1 MINFDL
7 ITLLINKKLTISCA
21 ESCTGGLVAKTITDV
36 GGCSEVFYGGVV
48 SYANEVKENV
58 LGVKKETLLSFG
70 AVSEETAREMA
81 AGARRLTGASVSV
94 STTGIAGPGG
104 GTAEKPVGTV
114 CFGVS
119 SERGTFAL
127 RKQFSPRL
135 TREEIRRRAANEA
148 LFLLLAEGKALLA
161 TDK

>member
-58 LGVKKETLLSFG
+58 LKVSSSTLEKHG
-70 AVSEETAREMA
+70 AVSENTAKEMA
-81 AGARRLTGASVSV
+81 KGVRELCKTDIGI

-114 CFGVS
+114 YIGFS
-119 SERGTFAL
+119 YKDELIAFNL
-127 RKQFSPRL
+127 RLDPSLSRD
-135 TREEIRRRAANEA
+135 EIRNATVEK
-148 LFLLLAEGKALLA
+148 LLTLVY
-161 TDK
+161 DKISQSY

>member
-58 LGVKKETLLSFG
+58 LKVSSSTLEKHG
-70 AVSEETAREMA
+70 AVSENTAKEMA
-81 AGARRLTGASVSV
+81 KGVRELCKTDIGI
-94 STTGIAGPGG
+94 STTGIAGLGG

-114 CFGVS
+114 YIGFS
-119 SERGTFAL
+119 YKDELIAFNL
-127 RKQFSPRL
+127 RLDPSLSRD
-135 TREEIRRRAANEA
+135 EIRNATVEK
-148 LFLLLAEGKALLA
+148 LLTLVY
-161 TDK
+161 DKISQSY